1 MDTKI
6 STNMTNPVPNS
17 QCTTN
22 MNYNQIWSYQ
32 QLISMLSLSKK
43 KRTKN
48 EYVFLDDI
56 ERGGQTQERIKQI
69 AGHYATMYLETDEKG
84 DKQLKGRF
92 YWMGLAA
99 FAAKQVYCGIL
110 AMDDMVNKVSSI
122 SSYYGNKLDDFTGA
136 KKIAPEWM
144 KHLEENALSGEEL
157 QYVRERMLLGNLF
170 LFLDIYPYHHL
181 YRDLPCSFF
190 EAINR
195 RNSQNYVS
203 TVKTD
208 LYDLPYCKE
217 LGLIKHFA
225 YKEKE
230 HLKSAFENIKKT
242 EELLR
247 ASNGVINK
255 DIRKIQWKSLIAIA
269 NHEQR
274 VILQNC
280 FYAPNGRIDP
290 KLKTIFDKQK
300 QLDKHTNALTALDW
314 FADVQGRQAVLTNA
328 CQLSFLFMKG
338 HKDRDRFYEDM
349 INSKELNSTEGEN
362 LYDVEQRM
370 EFITR
375 IAKDYHFI
383 MLNYKTKVEGY
394 MQSIFDG
401 NIVEGGG
408 VF

>member
-6 STNMTNPVPNS
+6 AANMTNPVPNS
-17 QCTTN
+17 QCTAK
-22 MNYNQIWSYQ
+22 MDYDKIWSYQ
-32 QLISMLSLSKK
+32 QLISMILLSEKYSN
-43 KRTKN
+43 T
-48 EYVFLDDI
+48 EYRFLDDS
-56 ERGGQTQERIKQI
+56 EKQKQTQERIKVI
-69 AGHYATMYLETDEKG
+69 ASHYARMYLETSKKG
-84 DKQLKGRF
+84 NENLKGRF
-92 YWMGLAA
+92 YWMGLAV

-110 AMDDMVNKVSSI
+110 AMDDMVNKISSI

-144 KHLEENALSGEEL
+144 AHLEENALSGEEL
-157 QYVRERMLLGNLF
+157 KYVRDRMLLGNLF
-170 LFLDIYPYHHL
+170 LFLDIYPYHFL

-190 EAINR
+190 EAINH
-195 RNSQNYVS
+195 RNSQKYVA

-217 LGLIKHFA
+217 LGLISHFT
-225 YKEKE
+225 YKKDY
-230 HLKSAFENIKKT
+230 LRSAFENIKKT

-247 ASNGVINK
+247 ASNGVITK

-269 NHEQR
+269 DHEQR
-274 VILQNC
+274 VILQRC

-300 QLDKHTNALTALDW
+300 QLDKHTNSLTVLDW

-349 INSKELNSTEGEN
+349 TNSKKLNSTEGEN

-370 EFITR
+370 AFILR
-375 IAKDYHFI
+375 IAEDYHFI
-383 MLNYKTKVEGY
+383 MLKYKAKVEGY
-394 MQSIFDG
+394 MQSIVDG

>member
-6 STNMTNPVPNS
+6 STNMTNPVFNS
-17 QCTTN
+17 QCTAN

-32 QLISMLSLSKK
+32 QLISMILLSK
-43 KRTKN
+43 
-48 EYVFLDDI
+48 EYTNTEYRFLDDS
-56 ERGGQTQERIKQI
+56 EQQGQTQERIKAI
-69 AGHYATMYLETDEKG
+69 ASYYAIMYLETSKKG
-84 DKQLKGRF
+84 NKNLKGRF
-92 YWMGLAA
+92 YWMGLAV
-99 FAAKQVYCGIL
+99 FAAKQVFCGVL
-110 AMDDMVNKVSSI
+110 AMDDVVNKGLSI
-122 SSYYGNKLDDFTGA
+122 ASYYGNKLDDFTGA

-144 KHLEENALSGEEL
+144 VHLEENALSNEEL
-157 QYVRERMLLGNLF
+157 QYVRERILLGNLF

-181 YRDLPCSFF
+181 YRELPCSFF
-190 EAINR
+190 EAINH
-195 RNSQNYVS
+195 RNSQKYVS

-217 LGLIKHFA
+217 LGLISHFT
-225 YKEKE
+225 YDKSS
-230 HLKSAFENIKKT
+230 LKSAFEYIKKT

-247 ASNGVINK
+247 KSNGAITK
-255 DIRKIQWKSLIAIA
+255 DVRLAQWGSLIAIA

-274 VILQNC
+274 VILQSC
-280 FYAPNGRIDP
+280 FYAPHGRIDP

-328 CQLSFLFMKG
+328 YQLSFLFMKG

-349 INSKELNSTEGEN
+349 INSKELNSTDGEN
-362 LYDVEQRM
+362 LYDVDQRM

-383 MLNYKTKVEGY
+383 MLKYKAKVEGY
-394 MQSIFDG
+394 MQSIVDG

>member
-6 STNMTNPVPNS
+6 ATNMTNPVSNS
-17 QCTTN
+17 QCTAK
-22 MNYNQIWSYQ
+22 MDYNKIWSYQ
-32 QLISMLSLSKK
+32 QLISMILLSEKY
-43 KRTKN
+43 TN
-48 EYVFLDDI
+48 TEYRFLDDS
-56 ERGGQTQERIKQI
+56 EQRGQTQERIRVI
-69 AGHYATMYLETDEKG
+69 ASHYARMYLETSKKG
-84 DKQLKGRF
+84 NKNLKGRF

-99 FAAKQVYCGIL
+99 FAAKQVYCGVL

-136 KKIAPEWM
+136 KKIIPEWM
-144 KHLEENALSGEEL
+144 VHLEENALSGKEL

-170 LFLDIYPYHHL
+170 LFFDIYPYHFL

-225 YKEKE
+225 YKEKK
-230 HLKSAFENIKKT
+230 HLKSAFKNIKKT
-242 EELLR
+242 EEFLR
-247 ASNGVINK
+247 QNKGVITESVRK
-255 DIRKIQWKSLIAIA
+255 TQWQSLLDIAD
-269 NHEQR
+269 HEQR
-274 VILQNC
+274 VILQSC

-300 QLDKHTNALTALDW
+300 QLDKHINSLTVLDW

-328 CQLSFLFMKG
+328 CQLSSFFMQDNSDREKFF
-338 HKDRDRFYEDM
+338 KDM
-349 INSKELNSTEGEN
+349 TNSKEFNSTEGEN
-362 LYDVEQRM
+362 LYDVDQRM

-383 MLNYKTKVEGY
+383 MLKYKAKVEGY
-394 MQSIFDG
+394 MQSIVDG

>member
-1 MDTKI
+1 M
-6 STNMTNPVPNS
+6 SN
-17 QCTTN
+17 
-22 MNYNQIWSYQ
+22 
-32 QLISMLSLSKK
+32 
-43 KRTKN
+43 
-48 EYVFLDDI
+48 
-56 ERGGQTQERIKQI
+56 
-69 AGHYATMYLETDEKG
+69 
-84 DKQLKGRF
+84 
-92 YWMGLAA
+92 
-99 FAAKQVYCGIL
+99 
-110 AMDDMVNKVSSI
+110 
-122 SSYYGNKLDDFTGA
+122 
-136 KKIAPEWM
+136 
-144 KHLEENALSGEEL
+144 EEL
-157 QYVRERMLLGNLF
+157 QYVRERILLGNLF

-181 YRDLPCSFF
+181 YRELPCSFF
-190 EAINR
+190 EAINH
-195 RNSQNYVS
+195 RNSQKYVS

-217 LGLIKHFA
+217 LGLISHFT
-225 YKEKE
+225 YDKSS
-230 HLKSAFENIKKT
+230 LKSAFEYIKKT

-247 ASNGVINK
+247 KSNGAITK
-255 DIRKIQWKSLIAIA
+255 DVRLAQWGSLIAIA

-274 VILQNC
+274 VILQSC
-280 FYAPNGRIDP
+280 FYAPHGRIDP

-349 INSKELNSTEGEN
+349 INSKELNSTDGEN
-362 LYDVEQRM
+362 LYDVDQRM

-383 MLNYKTKVEGY
+383 MLKYKAKVEGY
-394 MQSIFDG
+394 MQSIVDG